1 MNSKMH
7 GWRKVAAY
15 MTDREKKL
23 MAESFFGNAY
33 EGEISRRSSTGE
45 PMGRSGSAMYGSMLP
60 VACDVAHVTC
70 ESVRLGEIVW
80 LIFQMP
86 LIRTGKRVVPR
97 SNFVPESNK

>member
-45 PMGRSGSAMYGSMLP
+45 PMGRSGIYGSMLP

-70 ESVRLGEIVW
+70 ESVRWRETV
-80 LIFQMP
+80 
-86 LIRTGKRVVPR
+86 
-97 SNFVPESNK
+97 

>member
-1 MNSKMH
+1 MH

-45 PMGRSGSAMYGSMLP
+45 PMGRSGSDMYGSMLP
-60 VACDVAHVTC
+60 VAGDVAHVTC
-70 ESVRLGEIVW
+70 ESVRWRETV
-80 LIFQMP
+80 
-86 LIRTGKRVVPR
+86 
-97 SNFVPESNK
+97 